1 MEKELKY
8 RWIFLEQYFERLN
21 VKNLTLLQSVSTTGK
36 QKKKKKNGRRKM
48 IWNDL
53 FSVHKEDCGS
63 W

>member
-48 IWNDL
+48 I
-53 FSVHKEDCGS
+53 
-63 W
+63 